1 MTTALLTP
9 PVGPDDHVEGR
20 DGAPVTLVEYGDFE
34 CPHCAAAYPVVEA
47 ARARLGDGLRFA
59 YRHFPLA
66 EVHPHAI
73 RAAEAA
79 EAAGAQGK
87 FWEMHRLL
95 FLNQHALADV
105 DLIRYAATLGLDL
118 VRFEDELATHA
129 HAPRVRRDYVSGASS
144 GVEGTPTFFVNG
156 VRYEGPWSDPALFIA
171 ALELVEQGAAVP

>member
-1 MTTALLTP
+1 MTTARLTP

-20 DGAPVTLVEYGDFE
+20 DDAPVTLVEYGDFE

-47 ARARLGDGLRFA
+47 ARARLGDGLRFV

-66 EVHPHAI
+66 VVHPHAI

-95 FLNQHALADV
+95 FLNQNALDDV
-105 DLIRYAATLGLDL
+105 DLLRYAAALGLDL
-118 VRFEDELATHA
+118 VRFEDDLAA
-129 HAPRVRRDYVSGASS
+129 HALAQRVRRDYVSGASS

-156 VRYEGPWSDPALFIA
+156 VRYEGPWSEAALFIA
-171 ALELVEQGAAVP
+171 VLELVEQGAAVP

>member
-1 MTTALLTP
+1 MTTAQLTP
-9 PVGPDDHVEGR
+9 LVGPDDHVEGR
-20 DGAPVTLVEYGDFE
+20 DGAPVTLVEFGDFE

-47 ARARLGDGLRFA
+47 ARARLGDVLRFA

-95 FLNQHALADV
+95 FLNQHALDDAD
-105 DLIRYAATLGLDL
+105 LLGYAGMLGLD
-118 VRFEDELATHA
+118 VARFEDELATHA
-129 HAPRVRRDYVSGASS
+129 HAPRVRRDYASGVSS
-144 GVEGTPTFFVNG
+144 GVQGTPTFFVNG
-156 VRYEGPWSDPALFIA
+156 VRYEGPWSDPGLFIA